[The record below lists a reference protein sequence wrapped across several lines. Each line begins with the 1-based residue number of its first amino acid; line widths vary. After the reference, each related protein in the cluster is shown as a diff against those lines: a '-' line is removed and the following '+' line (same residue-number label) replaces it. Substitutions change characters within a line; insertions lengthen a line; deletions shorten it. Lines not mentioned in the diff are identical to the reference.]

1 MIATSVRTAKKM
13 RACLVKS
20 TRYTTAREEHFR
32 CLLPSPKRVRFVDHI
47 IYDITHRCAFIQ
59 QPDTQLQRS
68 RDTQYVTG
76 VGHPL
81 EARWGRSP
89 EARDSYF
96 NLYSIPEK
104 ATEGRLK
111 KKYL

>member
-20 TRYTTAREEHFR
+20 TRSGAG
-32 CLLPSPKRVRFVDHI
+32 CILMLLPLKESMLQILLRAKSTSAVYSLARNVFALW
-47 IYDITHRCAFIQ
+47 TTSFI
-59 QPDTQLQRS
+59 
-68 RDTQYVTG
+68 DTQYVTG

>member
-1 MIATSVRTAKKM
+1 MLISEKAA
-13 RACLVKS
+13 
-20 TRYTTAREEHFR
+20 EHAVAD
-32 CLLPSPKRVRFVDHI
+32 LPG
-47 IYDITHRCAFIQ
+47 THSCAVPILANAA
-59 QPDTQLQRS
+59 QLFS
-68 RDTQYVTG
+68 FPRDTQYVTG